1 MTNKRSIPNKI
12 FISSIKTLVL
22 ITIILHLF
30 SSSSFAFEIWVL
42 KSKDAKPFDLFM
54 KGFEETVPFADISV
68 ENMEDN
74 MKRGAE
80 IIKRIQGTNPDL
92 ILALGA
98 KAAWVAREVQNT
110 RVVFSMLSNPEKY
123 KLGNMAGV
131 ELDIPTE
138 TYLKHAK
145 EIIPGLNII
154 GLIHSSDRFIEQSES
169 TARGMGLEIVSEK
182 ISSLE
187 EVQETTD
194 IMLKYVDA
202 LWIHS
207 DPIIMS
213 SSRVV
218 KELIILKALR
228 KRVPVIGFNKWLV
241 KSGGALFCLFSKY
254 DDIGK
259 QTGRMV
265 NRIKENNSSNLIES
279 PEVLKVFLN
288 KNVVERLRHRMKIE
302 IPQNAYFSD

>member
-1 MTNKRSIPNKI
+1 MFII
-12 FISSIKTLVL
+12 FIKSFVVFC
-22 ITIILHLF
+22 ITLHLF
-30 SSSSFAFEIWVL
+30 SFSSFAFEISVL

-54 KGFEETVPFADISV
+54 KGFKDTVPFAKISV
-68 ENMEDN
+68 ENMEND
-74 MKRGAE
+74 MEKGAK
-80 IIKRIQGTNPDL
+80 IIKKIQDEGPDL

-98 KAAWVAREVQNT
+98 KAAWVAREVRNT
-110 RVVFSMLSNPEKY
+110 RVVFSMLSGPEKY

-131 ELDIPTE
+131 KLDIPTE
-138 TYLKHAK
+138 TYLKQAK
-145 EIIPGLNII
+145 EIVPGLQRI
-154 GLIHSSDRFIEQSES
+154 GLIHSSDRFIAEAKSV
-169 TARGMGLEIVSEK
+169 AGGMDLEIVSEK

-187 EVQETTD
+187 EIQKSMD
-194 IMLKYVDA
+194 ILLAQVDA
-202 LWIHS
+202 MWVHS

-241 KSGGALFCLFSKY
+241 NSGGALFCLFSNY

-259 QTGRMV
+259 QTGRLIT
-265 NRIKENNSSNLIES
+265 RIKNNNAGNLIES
-279 PEVLKVFLN
+279 PEALKVFVN
-288 KNVVERLRHRMKIE
+288 KNVVERLRQRMRIE